1 MLYGFTLAC
10 ESSIVGY
17 MYVRESRQRRADGSV
32 LTHLQL
38 AENVWD
44 PEKRRAQVKILYNCG
59 RADEPESTER
69 LRRLARSILRRCAP
83 EEIVAEN
90 PSWQVVNAWPYGD
103 LYVLEQLW
111 RRLGIGEVI
120 GEVCGGRKFDFDVER
135 ALFAMVANRACA
147 PSSKLYC
154 YEQWLK
160 EEVHLEGAAALEL
173 QHLYRAMDFLEA
185 NKDAIEKAIY
195 FRMADLLNLDVEIV
209 FYDTTSLH
217 FEVDEEDHGLGEQD
231 EVHGSIAAGGKT
243 YGALRKRGHSK
254 NGRFDAPQIVVGL
267 AVTRDGFP
275 VRHWIFPGNT
285 VDVTTV
291 ERVKKDLR
299 GWQLSRC
306 VFVGDAGMVSKANL
320 ETLARGGG
328 KYILCM
334 PIHRGGEVAQEVIT
348 RPGRYQKVAENL
360 EVKEVTVGDGERRRR
375 YVVCYNPEEAARQKQ
390 HREQVL
396 KELEA
401 EIEGLR
407 TQRGASHSKRV
418 CDLRASARYGRYV
431 RLTRADAPRINQAV
445 VAAAERMDG
454 KFVVHSN
461 DDTLSAADLALGYK
475 QLQRVEIA
483 WRSLK
488 SGLKLRPLFHWAPH
502 RIHGHVALTVL
513 SLLLERVAEQACGD
527 TWRNIKDDL
536 RRIKLAQ
543 LLSPNG
549 TVWQVTEPT
558 VDASKRL
565 KSLQIH
571 KPPPILNLA

>member
-1 MLYGFTLAC
+1 M
-10 ESSIVGY
+10 
-17 MYVRESRQRRADGSV
+17 
-32 LTHLQL
+32 
-38 AENVWD
+38 
-44 PEKRRAQVKILYNCG
+44 
-59 RADEPESTER
+59 
-69 LRRLARSILRRCAP
+69 
-83 EEIVAEN
+83 
-90 PSWQVVNAWPYGD
+90 VNARPYGD
-103 LYVLEQLW
+103 LYVFEQLW

-120 GEVCGGRKFDFDVER
+120 AEVCGARKFDFDVER

-160 EEVHLEGAAALEL
+160 EAVHLEGAAGLEL

-185 NKDAIEKAIY
+185 NKEAIEKAIY

-217 FEVDEEDHGLGEQD
+217 FEVDDEDRGFGERD
-231 EVHGSIAAGGKT
+231 EVHGSLAAGRKT
-243 YGALRKRGHSK
+243 YRALRKRGHAK

-291 ERVKKDLR
+291 ERVKKDLQ
-299 GWQLSRC
+299 GWQLNRC

-334 PIHRGGEVAQEVIT
+334 PIHRGGEVARAVVT
-348 RPGRYQKVAENL
+348 RPGRYQKLTDNL

-375 YVVCYNPEEAARQKQ
+375 YVVCYNPEEAERQKQ
-390 HREQVL
+390 HRDQVL

-401 EIEGLR
+401 EIDGLR

-418 CDLRASARYGRYV
+418 CELRASGRYGRYL
-431 RLTRADAPRINQAV
+431 RLTRGDVPRINQAA
-445 VAAAERMDG
+445 VAAAERLDG
-454 KFVVHSN
+454 KFIVHSN

-488 SGLKLRPLFHWAPH
+488 SGLKLRPVFHWAPH
-502 RIHGHVALTVL
+502 RIHAHLALTVL

-527 TWRNIKDDL
+527 TWRNIRDDL

-558 VDASKRL
+558 SDALKRL
-565 KSLQIH
+565 KSLQIQ
-571 KPPPILNLA
+571 KPPPILHLD

>member
-1 MLYGFTLAC
+1 M
-10 ESSIVGY
+10 
-17 MYVRESRQRRADGSV
+17 
-32 LTHLQL
+32 THLQL
-38 AENVWD
+38 AENRWD
-44 PEKRRAQVKILYNCG
+44 AQKQRARVEIIYNCG
-59 RADEPESTER
+59 RADDAQNTDR

-90 PSWQVVNAWPYGD
+90 PEWQVVNAWNHGD

-111 RRLGIGEVI
+111 QRVGIPQVIAEVRA
-120 GEVCGGRKFDFDVER
+120 VHKFDFEVER
-135 ALFAMVANRACA
+135 ALFAMVANRALA

-160 EEVHLEGAAALEL
+160 EEVHLEGAGRLEL

-185 NKDAIEKAIY
+185 HKEAIEKALY

-217 FEVDEEDHGLGEQD
+217 FEIDEEDHGVGPEDTL
-231 EVHGSIAAGGKT
+231 HGSQGAGGKT
-243 YGALRKRGHSK
+243 YRAPRKRGHSK

-291 ERVKKDLR
+291 AKVKEDLK

-320 ETLARGGG
+320 ETLAKSGG

-334 PIHRGGEVAQEVIT
+334 PIHRGGEVATAVVT

-360 EVKEVTVGDGERRRR
+360 EVKEVLVGEGERRRR
-375 YVVCYNPEEAARQKQ
+375 YVVCYNPEEAARQRR
-390 HREQVL
+390 HRQQAL
-396 KELEA
+396 AELDA
-401 EIEGLR
+401 EI
-407 TQRGASHSKRV
+407 ASLAEQSASGHSKRV
-418 CDLRASARYGRYV
+418 CELRASGRYGRYV
-431 RLTRADAPRINQAV
+431 RLTKTGQPRID
-445 VAAAERMDG
+445 AAHIAELEKLDG

-488 SGLKLRPLFHWAPH
+488 SGLKLRPVYHWAVH
-502 RIHGHVALTVL
+502 RIHAHVALTVL
-513 SLLLERVAEQACGD
+513 ALLLERLAEQACAD
-527 TWRNIKDDL
+527 TWRNIRDDL
-536 RRIKLAQ
+536 KRIKLAQ
-543 LLSPNG
+543 LSSPNG
-549 TVWQVTEPT
+549 TVWQITEPPA
-558 VDASKRL
+558 DALKRL
-565 KSLQIH
+565 KSLKIP
-571 KPPPILNLA
+571 KPPPILHLA

>member
-1 MLYGFTLAC
+1 
-10 ESSIVGY
+10 
-17 MYVRESRQRRADGSV
+17 MYLRESRQKRADGSV

-38 AENVWD
+38 AENIWD
-44 PEKRRAQVKILYNCG
+44 PEKQRAQVKILYNCG
-59 RADEPESTER
+59 RADDLASTER

-83 EEIVAEN
+83 EEIVAQD
-90 PSWQVVNAWPYGD
+90 PSWQLVNAWPYGD
-103 LYVLEQLW
+103 VYVLEQLW

-120 GEVCGGRKFDFDVER
+120 NEVCGERKFDFDVER
-135 ALFAMVANRACA
+135 GLFAMVANRACA

-185 NKDAIEKAIY
+185 NKGAIEKAIY

-217 FEVDEEDHGLGEQD
+217 FEVDEEDRGFGERD
-231 EVHGSIAAGGKT
+231 EVHGSLAAGRKT
-243 YGALRKRGHSK
+243 YRALRKRGHSK

-291 ERVKKDLR
+291 ERVKKDLQ

-334 PIHRGGEVAQEVIT
+334 PILRGSEVAKQVVT
-348 RPGRYQKVAENL
+348 RPGRYQKVADNL

-375 YVVCYNPEEAARQKQ
+375 YVVCYNPEEAERQQ
-390 HREQVL
+390 LHREQVL

-401 EIEGLR
+401 ELVGLR

-418 CDLRASARYGRYV
+418 CELRASGRYGRYL
-431 RLTRADAPRINQAV
+431 RLTRGDAPRINQAV
-445 VAAAERMDG
+445 VAAAARLDG

-488 SGLKLRPLFHWAPH
+488 SGLKLRPVFHWAPH
-502 RIHGHVALTVL
+502 RIHAHVALTVL
-513 SLLLERVAEQACGD
+513 SLLLERVAERACAD
-527 TWRNIKDDL
+527 TWRNIRDDL

-558 VDASKRL
+558 SDALKRL
-565 KSLQIH
+565 KSLQIQ
-571 KPPPILNLA
+571 KPPPILHLD

>member
-1 MLYGFTLAC
+1 
-10 ESSIVGY
+10 
-17 MYVRESRQRRADGSV
+17 MYWRESRQKRADGSV

-44 PEKRRAQVKILYNCG
+44 PEKQRAQVKILYNCG
-59 RADEPESTER
+59 RADEPASTER

-90 PSWQVVNAWPYGD
+90 PSWQVVNAWAYGD

-111 RRLGIGEVI
+111 RRLGLGEVI
-120 GEVCGGRKFDFDVER
+120 AEVCRGRKFDFDVER

-185 NKDAIEKAIY
+185 NKEAIEKALY
-195 FRMADLLNLDVEIV
+195 FRMADLLNLEVEIV

-217 FEVDEEDHGLGEQD
+217 FEVDEADRGFGERD
-231 EVHGSIAAGGKT
+231 AVHGSLAAGRKT
-243 YGALRKRGHSK
+243 YRALRKRGYSK
-254 NGRFDAPQIVVGL
+254 NGRFNAPQIVVGL

-275 VRHWIFPGNT
+275 VRHWIFAGNT

-334 PIHRGGEVAQEVIT
+334 PILRGSEVAKQVVT
-348 RPGRYQKVAENL
+348 RPGPVPEGCRPPRGQ
-360 EVKEVTVGDGERRRR
+360 GSHRR
-375 YVVCYNPEEAARQKQ
+375 
-390 HREQVL
+390 
-396 KELEA
+396 
-401 EIEGLR
+401 
-407 TQRGASHSKRV
+407 
-418 CDLRASARYGRYV
+418 
-431 RLTRADAPRINQAV
+431 
-445 VAAAERMDG
+445 
-454 KFVVHSN
+454 
-461 DDTLSAADLALGYK
+461 
-475 QLQRVEIA
+475 
-483 WRSLK
+483 
-488 SGLKLRPLFHWAPH
+488 
-502 RIHGHVALTVL
+502 
-513 SLLLERVAEQACGD
+513 
-527 TWRNIKDDL
+527 
-536 RRIKLAQ
+536 
-543 LLSPNG
+543 
-549 TVWQVTEPT
+549 
-558 VDASKRL
+558 
-565 KSLQIH
+565 
-571 KPPPILNLA
+571 

>member
-1 MLYGFTLAC
+1 
-10 ESSIVGY
+10 
-17 MYVRESRQRRADGSV
+17 MYLRESRQKRVDGSV

-44 PEKRRAQVKILYNCG
+44 PEKQRAQVKILYNCG
-59 RADEPESTER
+59 RADDAASTER
-69 LRRLARSILRRCAP
+69 LKRLARSILRRCAP

-90 PSWQVVNAWPYGD
+90 PSWQVVNAWPYGG

-111 RRLGIGEVI
+111 QRLGIGEVI
-120 GEVCGGRKFDFDVER
+120 HEVCGARKFDFEVER

-147 PSSKLYC
+147 PASKLYC
-154 YEQWLK
+154 YEQWLR
-160 EEVHLEGAAALEL
+160 EEVRIEGTETLQL

-185 NKDAIEKAIY
+185 HKEAIEKAIY
-195 FRMADLLNLDVEIV
+195 FRMADLLNLDVEII

-217 FEVDEEDHGLGEQD
+217 FEIDEEDRGFGQRD
-231 EVHGSIAAGGKT
+231 EVRGSLSSADKT
-243 YGALRKRGHSK
+243 YRALRKRGHSK
-254 NGRFDAPQIVVGL
+254 NGRFDAPQIVIGL

-291 ERVKKDLR
+291 EQVKRDLQ

-306 VFVGDAGMVSKANL
+306 VFVGDAGMVSKENL
-320 ETLARGGG
+320 HTLARGGG
-328 KYILCM
+328 KYIVCM
-334 PIHRGGEVAQEVIT
+334 PIHRGGEVAKEVIS
-348 RPGRYQKVAENL
+348 RPGRYQKVADNL

-375 YVVCYNPEEAARQKQ
+375 YVVCYNPEEAARQKK

-401 EIEGLR
+401 ELEALR

-418 CDLRASARYGRYV
+418 CELRASGRYGRYV
-431 RLTRADAPRINQAV
+431 RLTRADAPRINKAEV
-445 VAAAERMDG
+445 DAAERLDG

-475 QLQRVEIA
+475 QLQRVEVA

-488 SGLKLRPLFHWAPH
+488 SGLKLRPVFHWAPH
-502 RIHGHVALTVL
+502 RIHAHVALTVL
-513 SLLLERVAEQACGD
+513 SLLLERVAEHACGD

-543 LLSPNG
+543 LLSPHG

-558 VDASKRL
+558 PDALNRL
-565 KSLQIH
+565 KSLKIQ

>member
-1 MLYGFTLAC
+1 
-10 ESSIVGY
+10 
-17 MYVRESRQRRADGSV
+17 MYLRESRQRRTDGSV

-44 PEKRRAQVKILYNCG
+44 SEKQRAQVKILYNCG
-59 RADEPESTER
+59 RADDVASTER

-83 EEIVAEN
+83 EEIVAQD
-90 PSWQVVNAWPYGD
+90 PSWQLLNVWPYGD

-111 RRLGIGEVI
+111 QRLGIGEVI
-120 GEVCGGRKFDFDVER
+120 AQVCGARKFDFDVER

-185 NKDAIEKAIY
+185 NKEAIEKAIY

-217 FEVDEEDHGLGEQD
+217 FEVDEEDRGFGERD
-231 EVHGSIAAGGKT
+231 EVHGSVAAGGKA
-243 YGALRKRGHSK
+243 YRALRKRGHSK

-291 ERVKKDLR
+291 ERVKKDLK

-348 RPGRYQKVAENL
+348 RPGRYQKVADNL
-360 EVKEVTVGDGERRRR
+360 EVKEVSVGEGERRRR
-375 YVVCYNPEEAARQKQ
+375 YVVCYNPEEAERQKQ

-396 KELEA
+396 KELKA

-418 CDLRASARYGRYV
+418 CELRASGRYGRYL
-431 RLTRADAPRINQAV
+431 RLTRGDAPRINQAL
-445 VAAAERMDG
+445 VAAAERLDG

-488 SGLKLRPLFHWAPH
+488 SGLKLRPVFHWAPH
-502 RIHGHVALTVL
+502 RIHAHVALTVL

-549 TVWQVTEPT
+549 TVWQITEPAP
-558 VDASKRL
+558 DALKRL

-571 KPPPILNLA
+571 KPPPILHLA

>member
-1 MLYGFTLAC
+1 
-10 ESSIVGY
+10 
-17 MYVRESRQRRADGSV
+17 MYLRESRQKRADGSV

-44 PEKRRAQVKILYNCG
+44 PEKRRAQVRILYNCG
-59 RADEPESTER
+59 RGDEPASTER
-69 LRRLARSILRRCAP
+69 LRRLAKSILRRCAP
-83 EEIVAEN
+83 EEIVAED
-90 PSWQVVNAWPYGD
+90 PAWQVVNAWPYGD

-120 GEVCGGRKFDFDVER
+120 HEVCGGRRFDFDVER

-160 EEVHLEGAAALEL
+160 EEVHLEGGAALEL

-185 NKDAIEKAIY
+185 NKEAIEKAIY

-217 FEVDEEDHGLGEQD
+217 FEIDAEDRGAGED
-231 EVHGSIAAGGKT
+231 DTVHGSVAAGRKS
-243 YGALRKRGHSK
+243 YRALRKRGHAK

-291 ERVKKDLR
+291 ERVKQDLK

-334 PIHRGGEVAQEVIT
+334 PIHRGGEVAEQVVT
-348 RPGRYQKVAENL
+348 RPGRYQKVADHL
-360 EVKEVTVGDGERRRR
+360 EVKEVTVGEGERRRR

-401 EIEGLR
+401 ELAGLR

-418 CDLRASARYGRYV
+418 CDLRASGRYGRYV
-431 RLTRADAPRINQAV
+431 RLTRGDAPRIHPAAV
-445 VAAAERMDG
+445 TAAARLDG

-488 SGLKLRPLFHWAPH
+488 SGLKLRPVFHWAPH
-502 RIHGHVALTVL
+502 RIHAHVALTVL
-513 SLLLERVAEQACGD
+513 ALLLERVAEQACGD
-527 TWRNIKDDL
+527 TWRNIRDDL

-543 LLSPNG
+543 LSSPNG
-549 TVWQVTEPT
+549 TVWQVTEPAP
-558 VDASKRL
+558 DALKRL

-571 KPPPILNLA
+571 KPPPILHLA

>member
-1 MLYGFTLAC
+1 
-10 ESSIVGY
+10 
-17 MYVRESRQRRADGSV
+17 MYLRESRQKRADGSV

-38 AENVWD
+38 AENIWD
-44 PEKRRAQVKILYNCG
+44 AEKQRAQVKIVYNCG
-59 RADEPESTER
+59 RADDAASTER
-69 LRRLARSILRRCAP
+69 LRRLAKSILRRCAP

-90 PSWQVVNAWPYGD
+90 PDWQVVNAWDYGD

-111 RRLGIGEVI
+111 GRLGIAEVI
-120 GEVCGGRKFDFDVER
+120 AEVRAERKFDFDVER
-135 ALFAMVANRACA
+135 ALFAMVANRALA

-160 EEVHLEGAAALEL
+160 EEVHLEGAVNLSL

-185 NKDAIEKAIY
+185 NKDAIEKALY

-217 FEVDEEDHGLGEQD
+217 FEIDEPDQGSGPHD
-231 EVHGSIAAGGKT
+231 EVRGSQAAGGKT
-243 YGALRKRGHSK
+243 YQALRKRGHAK

-291 ERVKKDLR
+291 AKVKKDLK
-299 GWQLSRC
+299 GWHLSRC

-320 ETLARGGG
+320 EMLAKGGG

-334 PIHRGGEVAQEVIT
+334 PIHRGGEVANAVVT
-348 RPGRYQKVAENL
+348 RPGRYQKVADNL

-375 YVVCYNPEEAARQKQ
+375 YVVCYNPQEAERQRR
-390 HREQVL
+390 HRQQAL
-396 KELEA
+396 GELAA
-401 EIEGLR
+401 EIESLADQKGN
-407 TQRGASHSKRV
+407 THAKRV
-418 CDLRASARYGRYV
+418 CELRASGRYGRYL
-431 RLTRADAPRINQAV
+431 RLTKTGQPRIDAAHLAV
-445 VAAAERMDG
+445 LEKLDG

-475 QLQRVEIA
+475 QLQRVEVA

-488 SGLKLRPLFHWAPH
+488 SGLKLRPVYHWAPH
-502 RIHGHVALTVL
+502 RIHAHVALTVL

-527 TWRNIKDDL
+527 TWRNVRDDL
-536 RRIKLAQ
+536 KRVKLAQ

-549 TVWQVTEPT
+549 TVWQVTEPPS
-558 VDASKRL
+558 DALKRL
-565 KSLQIH
+565 KSLKIQ
-571 KPPPILNLA
+571 KPPPILHLA

>member
-1 MLYGFTLAC
+1 
-10 ESSIVGY
+10 
-17 MYVRESRQRRADGSV
+17 MYLRESRQKRVDGSV

-44 PEKRRAQVKILYNCG
+44 PEKQRAQVKILYNCG
-59 RADEPESTER
+59 RADDAASTER
-69 LRRLARSILRRCAP
+69 LKRLARSILRRCAP

-111 RRLGIGEVI
+111 QRLGIGEVI
-120 GEVCGGRKFDFDVER
+120 HEVCGARKFDFEVER

-147 PSSKLYC
+147 PASKLYC
-154 YEQWLK
+154 YEQWLR
-160 EEVHLEGAAALEL
+160 EEVRIEGTERLQL

-185 NKDAIEKAIY
+185 HKEAIEKAIY
-195 FRMADLLNLDVEIV
+195 FRMADLLNLDVEII

-217 FEVDEEDHGLGEQD
+217 FEIDEEDRGFGQRD
-231 EVHGSIAAGGKT
+231 EVRGSLSSGDKT
-243 YGALRKRGHSK
+243 YRALRKRGHSK
-254 NGRFDAPQIVVGL
+254 NGRFDAPQIVIGL

-291 ERVKKDLR
+291 EQVKRDLQ

-306 VFVGDAGMVSKANL
+306 VFVGDAGMVSKENL
-320 ETLARGGG
+320 HTLARGGG
-328 KYILCM
+328 KYIVCM
-334 PIHRGGEVAQEVIT
+334 PIHRGGEVAKEVIS
-348 RPGRYQKVAENL
+348 RPGRYQKVADNL

-375 YVVCYNPEEAARQKQ
+375 YVVCYNPEEAARQKK

-401 EIEGLR
+401 ELEALR

-418 CDLRASARYGRYV
+418 CELRASGRYGRYV
-431 RLTRADAPRINQAV
+431 RLTRADAPRINKAEV
-445 VAAAERMDG
+445 DAAERLDG

-475 QLQRVEIA
+475 QLQRVEVA

-488 SGLKLRPLFHWAPH
+488 SGLKLRPVFHWAPH
-502 RIHGHVALTVL
+502 RIHAHVALTVL
-513 SLLLERVAEQACGD
+513 SLLLERVAEHACGD

-558 VDASKRL
+558 PDALNRL
-565 KSLQIH
+565 KSLKIQ

>member
-1 MLYGFTLAC
+1 
-10 ESSIVGY
+10 
-17 MYVRESRQRRADGSV
+17 MYLRESRQKRADGSV

-44 PEKRRAQVKILYNCG
+44 PEKQRAQVKILYNCG
-59 RADEPESTER
+59 RADDAASTER

-83 EEIVAEN
+83 EEIVAQD
-90 PSWQVVNAWPYGD
+90 PAWQVLNAWPYGD

-111 RRLGIGEVI
+111 ERLGIGEVI
-120 GEVCGGRKFDFDVER
+120 AEVCGARKFDFDVER

-154 YEQWLK
+154 YEQWLR
-160 EEVHLEGAAALEL
+160 EEVHLEGTAALEL

-185 NKDAIEKAIY
+185 NKEAIEKALY

-217 FEVDEEDHGLGEQD
+217 FEVNEEDRGFGEAD
-231 EVHGSIAAGGKT
+231 EVHGSLAAGGKT
-243 YGALRKRGHSK
+243 YRALRKRGHSK

-291 ERVKKDLR
+291 ERVKKDLQ

-334 PIHRGGEVAQEVIT
+334 PILRGSEVAKQVVS
-348 RPGRYQKVAENL
+348 RPGRYQKVATNL

-375 YVVCYNPEEAARQKQ
+375 YVVCYNPEEAERQKK
-390 HREQVL
+390 HRVQVL

-418 CDLRASARYGRYV
+418 CELRASGRYGRYL
-431 RLTRADAPRINQAV
+431 RLTRGDAPRINKAEV
-445 VAAAERMDG
+445 DAAARLDG

-461 DDTLSAADLALGYK
+461 DDTLNAADLALGYK

-488 SGLKLRPLFHWAPH
+488 SGNYGPCST
-502 RIHGHVALTVL
+502 G
-513 SLLLERVAEQACGD
+513 
-527 TWRNIKDDL
+527 
-536 RRIKLAQ
+536 RRIASTRT
-543 LLSPNG
+543 SP
-549 TVWQVTEPT
+549 
-558 VDASKRL
+558 
-565 KSLQIH
+565 
-571 KPPPILNLA
+571 